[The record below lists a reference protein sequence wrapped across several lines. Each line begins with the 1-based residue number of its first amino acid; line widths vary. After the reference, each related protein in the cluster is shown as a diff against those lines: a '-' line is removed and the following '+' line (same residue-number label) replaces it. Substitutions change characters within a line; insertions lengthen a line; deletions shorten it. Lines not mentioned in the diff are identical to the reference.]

1 MRVLIFAETN
11 KQRKKMVLISN
22 KMQERMQRIAFLLCV
37 VTQPI
42 NFTTF
47 SGEQSPSSFP
57 NPISFMIDFRP
68 SSPEVAVTI
77 IQK

>member
-1 MRVLIFAETN
+1 MR
-11 KQRKKMVLISN
+11 
-22 KMQERMQRIAFLLCV
+22 RIAFLLCV

-47 SGEQSPSSFP
+47 SGGLSPSSFP
-57 NPISFMIDFRP
+57 NPISFIIDLRP

-77 IQK
+77 TQVIMTMIRMMAMVAIMTEY

>member
-11 KQRKKMVLISN
+11 KQRKILVLISN
-22 KMQERMQRIAFLLCV
+22 KRQERMQRIAFLLCV

-47 SGEQSPSSFP
+47 SGKQSPSSFP